1 MYGIDARAIR
11 NSKSRKLNLD
21 EVARLIVKEGWQVV
35 GTKGLRSIASE
46 IDSQTEAIQGALVA
60 IVAAWE
66 KIDRDSGKILKCIG
80 RSLSSKRRNPSEAT
94 LGSSERR
101 SNT

>member
-46 IDSQTEAIQGALVA
+46 IDSQTEAIRQGALVA
-60 IVAAWE
+60 IVAAWKRSTE
-66 KIDRDSGKILKCIG
+66 TLKN
-80 RSLSSKRRNPSEAT
+80 LEMAVVP
-94 LGSSERR
+94 
-101 SNT
+101 